1 MFRKYFS
8 SLKHTYIFMI
18 CFGLLMGTVFPF
30 YSALFFGSR
39 AFTPLYVGGCLTAGL
54 LVGSFS
60 YFCIKQVLKYYLE
73 KQLAILAHL
82 AGGDEVAGALRS
94 GKDEMQALMDYHERL
109 INRVLGMIDALTAIT
124 IEIVPHYQKL
134 KDDALTMTDANSEQV
149 RKSRAALQAVEGM
162 RDSFHQM
169 RTHID
174 QIATRSSEQVAISAK
189 MSGSI
194 KNVSGDMREYY
205 ASVQETSASVEQMF
219 ASARETENN
228 VSGLAQSTEQTAA
241 FIFEIGKS
249 ISEVRDHVNRT
260 ATCSED
266 VQRRATEGMESMAAT
281 LRAMEEIEQ
290 SSNTSFDSISR
301 LAVQSEQAGQI
312 LVVIHDVVKQ
322 TNLLSLNASIISAQA
337 GESGK
342 AFAVVAEEVR
352 NLAHRTAQS
361 AGQIDLLLKNI
372 REETI
377 RVHQNVSMGMEKV
390 AEGVK
395 VATHTNESLGK
406 IGESATEVL
415 EMVRRIVSA
424 SDEEA
429 HGSQLISME
438 AAKNIERVKQVT
450 RAVQEQ
456 NLSSSQMVVTLGR
469 MEELSKRIS
478 TAIQEQVQ
486 GIDLYSQGLQKDN
499 ENIGKLNET
508 ALAEGEAAGAVVAFV
523 EETGVLIEANAAKSS
538 GIMADIEAIAKLTLH
553 LEEEMA
559 EFRTSRKG

>member
-18 CFGLLMGTVFPF
+18 CFGLLMGIVFPF

-39 AFTPLYVGGCLTAGL
+39 AFTPLYVAGCLTAGL

-60 YFCIKQVLKYYLE
+60 YFCIRQVLKYYLE
-73 KQLAILAHL
+73 KQLATLSHL

-109 INRVLGMIDALTAIT
+109 IGRVLGMIDDLTAIT
-124 IEIVPHYQKL
+124 VEIVPLYQKL
-134 KDDALTMTDANSEQV
+134 KGDALTMTDANREQV
-149 RKSRAALQAVEGM
+149 LKSRAALQAVEGM
-162 RDSFHQM
+162 RDSFQQM

-174 QIATRSSEQVAISAK
+174 QIATRSSEHVAISAK
-189 MSGSI
+189 MSDSI
-194 KNVSGDMREYY
+194 KTVSGDMREYS

-219 ASARETENN
+219 ASVRETENS
-228 VSGLAQSTEQTAA
+228 VTGLAQSTEQTAA
-241 FIFEIGKS
+241 SIFEIGKS

-266 VQRRATEGMESMAAT
+266 VQRRATEGMVAMADT
-281 LRAMEEIEQ
+281 LRAMHEIEQ
-290 SSNTSFDSISR
+290 SSNTSFESISR
-301 LAVQSEQAGQI
+301 LAVQSEQVGQI

-361 AGQIDLLLKNI
+361 AAQIDLLLKNI

-377 RVHQNVSMGMEKV
+377 RVHQNVSMGMEKA

-395 VATHTNESLGK
+395 VANHTNESLGK
-406 IGESATEVL
+406 IGESAAEVL

-429 HGSQLISME
+429 KGSQLISME
-438 AAKNIERVKQVT
+438 AEKNIERVKQVT

-456 NLSSSQMVVTLGR
+456 NLSSGQMVVTLGR
-469 MEELSKRIS
+469 MEGLSTRIS
-478 TAIQEQVQ
+478 TAIKEQVQ
-486 GIDLYSQGLQKDN
+486 GIDLYSQGLQNDN
-499 ENIGKLNET
+499 DNIRKLKET
-508 ALAEGEAAGAVVAFV
+508 ALTEGKAAGAVVAFV
-523 EETGVLIEANAAKSS
+523 EETGELIEANAAKSS
-538 GIMADIEAIAKLTLH
+538 GIMADIEAIAKLTLR